1 MRRFLNR
8 FGLELML
15 LAAAAVV
22 GLGMATLVCPPVFA
36 ATVQLQAYS
45 VSACPSTATPA
56 AQQGWIPVAVDPHG
70 NVCTSGSGGGG
81 GGSVTQGTTPWVT
94 QDTNVDGA
102 VSTASVTSAAALVT
116 LNTTGYGYLVLQ
128 FPSVGSGNTITVT
141 ASNDGTPGTGTTFAA
156 TPCWS
161 AANFGGSPQ
170 TTLGGSNLTT
180 AIEIICPVTGAT
192 MKVAVTTY
200 GSGTVTTYVL
210 AKKASTP
217 FPNVVNPVS
226 VNLIGSNTI
235 AAGEGVT
242 GAGAQRVIEASGSFT
257 NITTATTTAAIKS
270 GAGKLGE
277 LDINTCV
284 SAATI
289 TVYDSLT
296 ATGTKLGT
304 FSCGSTTQALGSFLH
319 GAHFSTGLT
328 IVTSGATDVTAIW
341 Y

>member
-94 QDTNVDGA
+94 QDTNADGA
-102 VSTASVTSAAALVT
+102 VASGSVTSAATLAT
-116 LNTTGYGYLVLQ
+116 LNTTGNAYLVLQ
-128 FPSVGSGNTITVT
+128 FPSVGSGNTVTVT

-156 TPCWS
+156 TPCW
-161 AANFGGSPQ
+161 AASSFGGSPQ
-170 TTLGGSNLTT
+170 TTLGGSNLTA

-192 MKVAVTTY
+192 MKIAVTTY
-200 GSGTVTTYVL
+200 SSGTVSL
-210 AKKASTP
+210 FALQKKAAAP
-217 FPNVVNPVS
+217 FPNVVNPT
-226 VNLIGSNTI
+226 NLSLIASNNIST
-235 AAGEGVT
+235 GEGVT
-242 GAGAQRVIEASGSFT
+242 GTGVQRVIEASGSFT
-257 NITTATTTAAIKS
+257 NITTATTTTAKS
-270 GAGKLGE
+270 GSGRIAE
-277 LDINTCV
+277 LSINTCV
-284 SAATI
+284 SSATV
-289 TVYDSLT
+289 TVYDNT
-296 ATGTKLGT
+296 AASGTKLGT
-304 FSCGSTTQALGSFLH
+304 FSCGSTTQALGQFLH